1 MKKTYMKF
9 IPVFLMIAIMMFSC
23 RQDIPSTP
31 EVPDTPMSGE
41 RVFLSTDF
49 SSSDIFLQYYV
60 INDGN
65 RDKYVISDGILTV
78 LGSCASRDWTNA
90 QEEKFLAAARENGFA
105 MEFDLKL
112 VENPGKYG
120 LAILFGM
127 QSVQPVM
134 NDYIGFIPDY
144 HGKSKINLSYDRN
157 NKGTLADYNHLGTWS
172 RIKLS
177 YIPHPEE
184 GRYEIVLFVGGEE
197 VSRLGKDKFDENQ
210 VPEFRIT
217 ATDRYGRI
225 NDRYSSVDPIAYIDN
240 LKITY

>member
-1 MKKTYMKF
+1 MKKTHIKF

-23 RQDIPSTP
+23 RQNIPSVP
-31 EVPDTPMSGE
+31 ETPDTPASGE
-41 RVFLSTDF
+41 RVFFETDF
-49 SSSDIFLQYYV
+49 SSPDVFSRYYV

-78 LGSCASRDWTNA
+78 LGSCANRDWTNA
-90 QEEKFLAAARENGFA
+90 QEEKFLTAARENGFA
-105 MEFDLKL
+105 MEFDLKM

-134 NDYIGFIPDY
+134 NDYIGFLPDHY
-144 HGKSKINLSYDRN
+144 GKSEINLSSDRN
-157 NKGTLADYNHLGTWS
+157 NQGTLVDYDHLGNWAK
-172 RIKLS
+172 IKLS
-177 YIPHPEE
+177 YIPHPKE
-184 GRYEIVLFVGGEE
+184 GRYEIVLFVDGVEA
-197 VSRLGKDKFDENQ
+197 SRMNKNKFDENQ

-217 ATDRYGRI
+217 ATDKYCRI
-225 NDRYSSVDPIAYIDN
+225 NDFYSSSDPIAYIDN